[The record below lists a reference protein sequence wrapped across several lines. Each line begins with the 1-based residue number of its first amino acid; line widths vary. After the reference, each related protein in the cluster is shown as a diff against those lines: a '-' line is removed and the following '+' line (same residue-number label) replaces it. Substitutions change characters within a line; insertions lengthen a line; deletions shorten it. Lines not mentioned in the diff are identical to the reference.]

1 MASNSW
7 NAAAHAVLTMLAGW
21 IHREQE
27 GIGSETGPPN
37 KATETNTPSC
47 PRSARNSPSP
57 VPIRLRPPPKTLRK
71 RGLFWEGHG
80 ERPRSLR
87 NRRLLGGGASREQ
100 TRLRGRLPDQQGR
113 YREFARSR
121 AVAVAVGAEQSRIS
135 MFLGLISLQA
145 VTGNGI
151 ATSRELSGR
160 SRARKPAEVCTEKGK
175 PRGQRQRHDR
185 AVPLGMSG
193 RKGEQN
199 QRRRILRTDK
209 PRPPICEMLPTR

>member
-1 MASNSW
+1 M
-7 NAAAHAVLTMLAGW
+7 
-21 IHREQE
+21 Q
-27 GIGSETGPPN
+27 
-37 KATETNTPSC
+37 
-47 PRSARNSPSP
+47 
-57 VPIRLRPPPKTLRK
+57 
-71 RGLFWEGHG
+71 
-80 ERPRSLR
+80 SLC
-87 NRRLLGGGASREQ
+87 NRRLVGGGASRER
-100 TRLRGRLPDQQGR
+100 TRLAGRLPDQQGR

-135 MFLGLISLQA
+135 IFLGLISLQA

-160 SRARKPAEVCTEKGK
+160 SRARKPAEVCPEKGK

-199 QRRRILRTDK
+199 QRRRILRTDRRGSNENFNGLLRQYLPK
-209 PRPPICEMLPTR
+209 RVSQAGIAQRDCDAIAKELNTRPRKRLGYRTPEECFLGN